1 MEEGAAFNPGVGAVQ
16 VQAIV
21 AGAIKDAVDY
31 LEDRSD
37 PGSLTLA
44 AGEVDGV
51 VKSVAVAEIT
61 IAQNAMTSSH
71 HSADAMHQLR
81 LGAAQGQAR
90 AGIARESG
98 VLDDKRSGVRR
109 DVFNGRQTGS

>member
-21 AGAIKDAVDY
+21 AGAIKDAGDY
-31 LEDRSD
+31 VEDRSD

-61 IAQNAMTSSH
+61 IAQNAMTYSH
-71 HSADAMHQLR
+71 HSAYAMHPLR
-81 LGAAQGQAR
+81 RGAAQVQAR
-90 AGIARESG
+90 AGRCPGSRLLDYEGSG
-98 VLDDKRSGVRR
+98 LRR
-109 DVFNGRQTGS
+109 A